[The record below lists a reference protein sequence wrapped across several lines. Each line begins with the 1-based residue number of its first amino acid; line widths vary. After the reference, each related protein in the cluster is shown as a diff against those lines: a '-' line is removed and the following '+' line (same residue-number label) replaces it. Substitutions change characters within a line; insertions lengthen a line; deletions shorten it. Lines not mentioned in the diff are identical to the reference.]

1 MFSAGCATLSSDDPT
16 STREYNTPP
25 WVHEVRTT
33 GWVDP
38 LTDRIDAVAVVVA
51 IAAGVQSVDL
61 ADTVAVTSVETDT
74 GTYSHTYRYGGTIGT
89 PTDPE
94 SFAQPIVTPDE
105 SFRISVYESA
115 GDGHSTV
122 MDDKADRYGIVFSL
136 GGGRA
141 PTLSGGEAGTVKIHV
156 DGGKTSTIRFS
167 APDSLDGPD
176 RLLL

>member
-1 MFSAGCATLSSDDPT
+1 MFSAGCATLSSDEPT
-16 STREYNTPP
+16 STREYDLP

-38 LTDRIDAVAVVVA
+38 LTDRIDVVAVVVA
-51 IAAGVQSVDL
+51 MAAGVQPVDL
-61 ADTVAVTSVETDT
+61 ADAVAVTTVETDV
-74 GTYSHTYRYGGTIGT
+74 GTYSHTYRYGGTVGT

-94 SFAQPIVTPDE
+94 SFAQPVVTPNE

-115 GDGHSTV
+115 GDDDSTV
-122 MDDKADRYGIVFSL
+122 LDDKADRYGIVFSL

-141 PTLSGGEAGTVKIHV
+141 PALSGEEKVIVKIHP
-156 DGGKTSTIRFS
+156 DGGNTTTIRFS
-167 APDSLDGPD
+167 PPESLDGPD